1 MAKYNFSKTFM
12 MDPSVLKQIAIKGDP
27 NSPYAKTLKLR
38 IGEAFVVYNATL
50 DDVYLPY
57 SRAKKLGMKF
67 VTKSNFRLGEK
78 KGLLVTRIS

>member
-1 MAKYNFSKTFM
+1 MAKYNFSKTFK

-38 IGEAFVVYNATL
+38 VGEAFVVYNATL